1 MTRLH
6 TTLLATLLA
15 ISAAPALA
23 GPQMIDLPR
32 LDFPPAPETSR
43 ATPDVAL
50 PLTLQPQKG

>member
-6 TTLLATLLA
+6 TILLATLLA

-32 LDFPPAPETSR
+32 LDFPPAPDTSR
-43 ATPDVAL
+43 ATPDGTL
-50 PLTLQPQKG
+50 PLALQPQEG